1 MIIIKI
7 VTHQLSNFVTQNQ
20 IALHFRTAQV
30 QITVFQTQVFIGV
43 NAVFNVE
50 RRSFSTVQHFD
61 IMCQYFDGTGRN
73 VFVDGVLITQT
84 YITNYL
90 DNIFV
95 TDVFGSFEAAA
106 CAFGIGNNLHD
117 TAAVTQI
124 DKNQSAVVTS
134 FSNPAAQYNLF
145 AGLLLGQHTTM
156 MAAFFINHL

>member
-1 MIIIKI
+1 MIIIEV
-7 VTHQLSNFVTQNQ
+7 VTHQLSNLVTQNQ

-30 QITVFQTQVFIGV
+30 QITVFQTQVFISV
-43 NAVFNVE
+43 NAVFDVE

-61 IMCQYFDGTGRN
+61 IMCQYFDSTGRN

-106 CAFGIGNNLHD
+106 CTFGIGNNLHD
-117 TAAVTQI
+117 TAAITQI
-124 DKNQSAVVTS
+124 DKDQSAVVTT

-145 AGLLLGQHTTM
+145 AGLLLGQHATM
-156 MAAFFINHL
+156 VAAFFINHL